1 MTHATDSNPTDSKQA
16 KLFASDKKGPRRR
29 LEHLADLQEGVDKFD
44 MVPRCL
50 SRAYFD
56 GKFPEAKYK
65 LLRVMMSHGEY
76 FRVKRKYLEG
86 IFAKKSLAKYLP
98 QLISEGY
105 IEVESVQ
112 LKRGAPENVYHVCS
126 ICDWLIYRQN
136 EYGSL
141 GNRFRGDDDKDTN
154 PSSSCSLPAPEIPI
168 ETKEEKPCHNDD
180 ADLIQ
185 ASISPKST
193 PKNESAS
200 SLGKRVPS
208 PVKYAMQYA
217 KSMEFLYSK
226 DKKGRYDWEITNP
239 AAEKFIRDHGKEAVL
254 VLLNWAQ
261 EQTEMHG
268 RVKVREDMF
277 DFVWARFEEDQHT
290 WRIDV

>member
-16 KLFASDKKGPRRR
+16 KLFASDKKCPRRR

-226 DKKGRYDWEITNP
+226 SRNGGYDWELANEE
-239 AAEKFIRDHGKEAVL
+239 AEKFIREHGKESAQVL
-254 VLLNWAQ
+254 KNWALSYVNF
-261 EQTEMHG
+261 HD
-268 RVKVREDMF
+268 RVKIQPSMF
-277 DFVWARFEEDQHT
+277 EHLWTDFQLMQRMGDG
-290 WRIDV
+290 